1 MYSHFFGNQIP
12 TNHHL
17 KDYHPFPLAPVAFAS
32 SLWQQIFEQK
42 INPPMLKAL
51 SFRAKRSPK
60 VNLKMMAGH
69 SLETTEAIHARCFR
83 HLCKHRLDKLS
94 TFISWFSKSLQII
107 SRTCTHRMYQHVS
120 IAYALICNDVMWCM
134 ILISMQTPIPN
145 LLMYAINDTSDH
157 LNWRLEFSYVNSR
170 SKAQGQPA
178 PNSQQLPLQN
188 GCILL
193 LPDVVRKG
201 HETSP
206 TVVPLLSD

>member
-1 MYSHFFGNQIP
+1 MAVGCLISSCDITFQVLLVYSHVWESNSHQSSFKRLPSLPFSSCGIYDNQQG
-12 TNHHL
+12 TKNQST
-17 KDYHPFPLAPVAFAS
+17 DA
-32 SLWQQIFEQK
+32 E
-42 INPPMLKAL
+42 AL

-69 SLETTEAIHARCFR
+69 SLETTQAIHALLPTYHYFPRI
-83 HLCKHRLDKLS
+83 HY
-94 TFISWFSKSLQII
+94 IAN
-107 SRTCTHRMYQHVS
+107 MYR
-120 IAYALICNDVMWCM
+120 
-134 ILISMQTPIPN
+134 
-145 LLMYAINDTSDH
+145 
-157 LNWRLEFSYVNSR
+157 RLEFSYVNSR